1 MRVSNF
7 ASDNSKSAFKTEF
20 RKVVEGTI
28 QKMSKYTLGI
38 DFGTLSARTVLMNC
52 EDGSLAASATKAY
65 PHAVMDKELPGGTPL
80 PASWALEDADDY
92 TLALKETIRK
102 VMEDSGVSKEDVI
115 GLSIDFTSC
124 TVVAADEQ
132 KRALSSLERFRNR
145 PHAYTKLWKHHG
157 AQAQADEINEL
168 LTRKGLIDEPRYGGA
183 VSPELLLPKVLQVL
197 REDPEIYQAAY
208 VFLEAGDWLTWNLT
222 GELRRSGNM
231 AAYKA
236 MWTPEEGYIS
246 KELLLE
252 LDQGLGDFVEG
263 KLRGEICPAGGC
275 IGCLTRE
282 WADQLGLMA
291 GIAVGA
297 SIIDSHAGM
306 PGSGICRKG
315 QMMLVLGTSSV
326 ELLLSDQPYAS
337 NGVVGAVKGAIM
349 PGYYSLEAGIAA
361 IGDMYG
367 WFADGFVS
375 SAYEKEAL
383 SKGQNIHQLLSGKA
397 AALEPGASGL
407 LALDWW
413 NGNKTPYVNG
423 DLSGVLVGL
432 TLQTKPEEIYRA
444 LIEATAFGTRM
455 IMEEFMKSHAQ
466 VDEVIVS
473 GGIPEKNP
481 LVLRIFTDV
490 LNRPVKVSASDQ
502 TAALGSAMY
511 AAAAAGKEAGGY
523 ESVAD
528 AAQVLARL
536 KDEVYLPDPA
546 HAAVYDRLFDLY
558 RDLVDCFNP
567 GKMRILTGLRTMKR

>member
-1 MRVSNF
+1 
-7 ASDNSKSAFKTEF
+7 
-20 RKVVEGTI
+20 
-28 QKMSKYTLGI
+28 MSKYTLGI

-52 EDGSLAASATKAY
+52 EDGSFAASATKAY
-65 PHAVMDKELPGGTPL
+65 PHAVMDRELPDQTPL

-92 TLALKETIRK
+92 ILALKETVRK

-124 TVVAADEQ
+124 TVVAADER
-132 KRALSSLERFRNR
+132 KRALSSLKRFRNR

-168 LTRKGLIDEPRYGGA
+168 LTREGLIDEPRYGGA

-197 REDPEIYQAAY
+197 REDPEIYHAAY

-246 KELLLE
+246 KELLLK
-252 LDQGLGDFVEG
+252 LDQGLEDYVEG

-275 IGCLTRE
+275 IGHLTQE
-282 WADQLGLMA
+282 WADQLGLMQ

-297 SIIDSHAGM
+297 CIIDSHAGM

-367 WFADGFVS
+367 WFADGFVPS
-375 SAYEKEAL
+375 DYEKEAL
-383 SKGQNIHQLLSGKA
+383 STGQNIHQLLSEKA
-397 AALEPGASGL
+397 AALEPGESGL

-423 DLSGVLVGL
+423 DLSGVLAGL

-528 AAQVLARL
+528 AAKALARL
-536 KDEVYLPDPA
+536 KETVYLPDPQ
-546 HAAVYDRLFDLY
+546 HAAVYDRLFALY

-567 GKMRILTGLRTMKR
+567 RKMRILTELKELRH

>member
-1 MRVSNF
+1 MKQETDHIERN
-7 ASDNSKSAFKTEF
+7 D
-20 RKVVEGTI
+20 
-28 QKMSKYTLGI
+28 MSKYTLGI
-38 DFGTLSARTVLMNC
+38 DYGTLSARTVLMDC
-52 EDGSLAASATKAY
+52 EDGSVAASSTKAY
-65 PHAVMDKELPGGTPL
+65 PHAVMDRQLPDGTPL
-80 PASWALEDADDY
+80 GTGWALEDAEDY
-92 TLALKETIRK
+92 VLALKETVRN
-102 VMEDSGVSKEDVI
+102 VMRESGVPKEDVI

-132 KRALSSLERFRNR
+132 KRALSSLTQFRPN
-145 PHAYTKLWKHHG
+145 PHAWVKLWKHHG

-168 LTRKGLIDEPRYGGA
+168 LTRKGMIDDPRYGGA
-183 VSPELLLPKVLQVL
+183 ISPELLLPKVLQVL
-197 REDPEIYQAAY
+197 REAPEIYQAAY

-222 GELRRSGNM
+222 GELKRSGNM

-236 MWTPEEGYIS
+236 MWTPEDGYIS
-246 KELLLE
+246 KDLLLE
-252 LDQGLGDFVEG
+252 LDPGLDNLIEE
-263 KLRGEICPAGGC
+263 KLRGQICPAGGC
-275 IGCLTRE
+275 IGHLTQE
-282 WADQLGLMA
+282 WAKELGLMP
-291 GIAVGA
+291 GIAIGA

-326 ELLLSDQPYAS
+326 ELLLSDQPYAAH
-337 NGVVGAVKGAIM
+337 GVVGAVKGAIM

-367 WFADGFVS
+367 WFADGYVP
-375 SAYEKEAL
+375 SAYEKEAAQ
-383 SKGQNIHQLLSGKA
+383 KGQNLHQLLSEKA
-397 AALEPGASGL
+397 ALLAPGESGL

-423 DLSGVLVGL
+423 DLSGVLIGL

-444 LIEATAFGTRM
+444 LIEATAYGTRM
-455 IMEEFMKSHAQ
+455 IMEEFMKSGAQ

-490 LNRPVKVSASDQ
+490 LNRPVKISASDQ

-523 ESVAD
+523 ESVAE
-528 AAQVLARL
+528 AAQAHARL
-536 KDEVYLPDPA
+536 KEEVYLPDAA
-546 HAAVYDRLFDLY
+546 HAQTYDQLFSLYCELAGLFD
-558 RDLVDCFNP
+558 P
-567 GKMRILTGLRTMKR
+567 KKTRILSELKAGR

>member
-1 MRVSNF
+1 MN
-7 ASDNSKSAFKTEF
+7 
-20 RKVVEGTI
+20 
-28 QKMSKYTLGI
+28 KYTLGI
-38 DFGTLSARTVLMNC
+38 DYGTLSARTVLMDC
-52 EDGSLAASATKAY
+52 ADGSVAASATMSY
-65 PHAVMDKELPGGTPL
+65 PHAVMDRCLPDGTQL
-80 PASWALEDADDY
+80 PAAWALQDADDY
-92 TLALKETIRK
+92 LIALKETVRR
-102 VMEDSGVSKEDVI
+102 VMEDAGIPGQDVI

-124 TVVAADEQ
+124 TVVAADER
-132 KRALSSLERFRNR
+132 KRALSSLEQFRNR

-157 AQAQADEINEL
+157 AQDQADEINAL

-197 REDPEIYQAAY
+197 REDPEIYEAAY

-222 GELRRSGNM
+222 GALRRSGNM

-236 MWTPEEGYIS
+236 MWTPEDGYVPEEI
-246 KELLLE
+246 LLE
-252 LDQGLGDFVEG
+252 LDPGLKNYVTQ
-263 KLRGEICPAGGC
+263 KLRGEICPAGSC
-275 IGCLTRE
+275 IGHLTGE
-282 WADQLGLMA
+282 WADTLGLMP
-291 GIAVGA
+291 GTAVGA

-326 ELLLSDQPYAS
+326 ELLLSDQPYSA
-337 NGVVGAVKGAIM
+337 NGVVGAVRGAII

-367 WFADGFVS
+367 WFAEGFVPAS
-375 SAYEKEAL
+375 YEREAE
-383 SKGQNIHQLLSGKA
+383 SKGQNLHQLLSEKA
-397 AALEPGASGL
+397 AALQPGESGL

-423 DLSGVLVGL
+423 DLSGVLAGL

-455 IMEEFMKSHAQ
+455 IMEEFMKSGAA

-490 LNRPVKVSASDQ
+490 LNRPVRVSASDQ

-511 AAAAAGKEAGGY
+511 AAAAAGPEAGGY
-523 ESVAD
+523 SSVTK
-528 AAQVLARL
+528 AAETLARL
-536 KDEVYLPDPA
+536 KDEEYQPDPENA
-546 HAAVYDRLFDLY
+546 KTYDRLFGLY
-558 RDLVDCFNP
+558 RELASCFDP
-567 GKMRILTGLRTMKR
+567 KKMSVLTQLRKLRH

>member
-1 MRVSNF
+1 
-7 ASDNSKSAFKTEF
+7 
-20 RKVVEGTI
+20 
-28 QKMSKYTLGI
+28 MSKYTLGI
-38 DFGTLSARTVLMNC
+38 DYGTLSARTVLMNC
-52 EDGSLAASATKAY
+52 EDGSVAASATKAY
-65 PHAVMDKELPGGTPL
+65 PHAVMDRELPDGTPL
-80 PASWALEDADDY
+80 PAAWALEDAEDY
-92 TLALKETIRK
+92 ILALKETVRK
-102 VMEDSGVSKEDVI
+102 VMKDSGVPKEDVI

-124 TVVAADEQ
+124 TVVAADDQ
-132 KRALSSLERFRNR
+132 KSALSSLEEFRNR

-157 AQAQADEINEL
+157 AQAQADEINDL

-183 VSPELLLPKVLQVL
+183 ISPELLLPKVLQVL
-197 REDPEIYQAAY
+197 REDPEIYQTAY

-236 MWTPEEGYIS
+236 MWTPEEGYIP
-246 KELLLE
+246 KEILLE
-252 LDQGLGDFVEG
+252 LDPGLENLIEE

-275 IGCLTRE
+275 IGHLTKE
-282 WADQLGLMA
+282 WADQLGLLPS
-291 GIAVGA
+291 IAVGA

-306 PGSGICRKG
+306 PGSGICQKG

-337 NGVVGAVKGAIM
+337 NGVVGAVRGAIM

-367 WFADGFVS
+367 WFADGFVPVDY
-375 SAYEKEAL
+375 AKETEA
-383 SKGQNIHQLLSGKA
+383 KGQNIHQLLSEKA
-397 AALEPGASGL
+397 DALKPGASGL

-455 IMEEFMKSHAQ
+455 IMEEFMKSGAK

-511 AAAAAGKEAGGY
+511 AAAAAGKETGGY
-523 ESVAD
+523 DSVAD
-528 AAQVLARL
+528 AARALAKL
-536 KDEVYLPDPA
+536 KDEVYLPDA
-546 HAAVYDRLFDLY
+546 EHAKTYDRLFGLY
-558 RDLVDCFNP
+558 RELAACFDP
-567 GKMRILTGLRTMKR
+567 KKMRVLTELREMRS

>member
-1 MRVSNF
+1 
-7 ASDNSKSAFKTEF
+7 
-20 RKVVEGTI
+20 
-28 QKMSKYTLGI
+28 MSKYTLGI
-38 DFGTLSARTVLMNC
+38 DYGTLSARTVLMSC
-52 EDGSLAASATKAY
+52 EDGSTAASATMAY
-65 PHAVMDKELPGGTPL
+65 PHAVMDRELPDGTRL
-80 PASWALEDADDY
+80 PPSWALQDADDY
-92 TLALKETIRK
+92 ILAMKETVRK
-102 VMEDSGVSKEDVI
+102 VMMESGIPKENVI

-124 TVVAADEQ
+124 TVVASDEK
-132 KRALSSLERFRNR
+132 KRALSSLEQYRNR

-168 LTRKGLIDEPRYGGA
+168 LTRKAMIDEPRYGGA

-197 REDPEIYQAAY
+197 REDPEIYESAY

-222 GELRRSGNM
+222 GCLRRSGNM

-236 MWTPEEGYIS
+236 MWTPEEGYIPG
-246 KELLLE
+246 EVLLE
-252 LDQGLGDFVEG
+252 LDPGLGNLTGE
-263 KLRGEICPAGGC
+263 KLRGEICPAGSR
-275 IGCLTRE
+275 IGTLTQE
-282 WADQLGLMA
+282 WADELGLMR

-337 NGVVGAVKGAIM
+337 HGVVGAVKGAIM
-349 PGYYSLEAGIAA
+349 PGYYSLEAGLAA
-361 IGDMYG
+361 VGDMYG
-367 WFADGFVS
+367 WFADGFVPS
-375 SAYEKEAL
+375 SYEREAAGMGLNLHQYL
-383 SKGQNIHQLLSGKA
+383 SRKA
-397 AALEPGASGL
+397 ASLSPGESGL

-423 DLSGVLVGL
+423 DLSGTIVGL

-444 LIEATAFGTRM
+444 LIESTAFGTRM
-455 IMEEFMKSHAQ
+455 IMEEFMESGAE

-490 LNRPVKVSASDQ
+490 LNRPVKISASDQ

-511 AAAAAGKEAGGY
+511 AAAAAGKEEGGY
-523 ESVAD
+523 ESVAE
-528 AAQVLARL
+528 AAQALARL
-536 KDEVYLPDPA
+536 KDEVFLPEPENASAYDSLYQLYCELVACFDPQRMK
-546 HAAVYDRLFDLY
+546 VLTRLKEV
-558 RDLVDCFNP
+558 RRQ
-567 GKMRILTGLRTMKR
+567 KQ

>member
-1 MRVSNF
+1 MVRR
-7 ASDNSKSAFKTEF
+7 
-20 RKVVEGTI
+20 RKEL
-28 QKMSKYTLGI
+28 SKYTLGI
-38 DFGTLSARTVLMNC
+38 DYGTLSARTVLMNC
-52 EDGSLAASATKAY
+52 EDGSVAASATKAY
-65 PHAVMDKELPGGTPL
+65 PHAVMDRNLPDGTSL
-80 PASWALEDADDY
+80 PAAWALEDAEDY
-92 TLALKETIRK
+92 VLALKETVRK
-102 VMEDSGVSKEDVI
+102 VMKDSGVPKEDVI

-124 TVVAADEQ
+124 TVVAADDQ
-132 KRALSSLERFRNR
+132 KRALSSLEEFRNR

-157 AQAQADEINEL
+157 AQAQADEINDL

-183 VSPELLLPKVLQVL
+183 ISPELLLPKVLQVL
-197 REDPEIYQAAY
+197 REDPEIYQTAY

-236 MWTPEEGYIS
+236 MWTPEEGYIP
-246 KELLLE
+246 KEILLE
-252 LDQGLGDFVEG
+252 LDPGLENLIEE

-275 IGCLTRE
+275 IGYLTKE
-282 WADQLGLMA
+282 WADQLGLVPQ
-291 GIAVGA
+291 IAVGA

-306 PGSGICRKG
+306 PGSGICQKG

-337 NGVVGAVKGAIM
+337 NGVVGAVRGAIM

-367 WFADGFVS
+367 WFADGFVPVDY
-375 SAYEKEAL
+375 AKETEA
-383 SKGQNIHQLLSGKA
+383 KGQNIHQLLSEKA
-397 AALEPGASGL
+397 DALKPGASGL

-455 IMEEFMKSHAQ
+455 IMEEFMKSGAK

-511 AAAAAGKEAGGY
+511 AAAAAGKETGGY
-523 ESVAD
+523 DSVAD
-528 AAQVLARL
+528 AARALAKL
-536 KDEVYLPDPA
+536 KDEVYLPDA
-546 HAAVYDRLFDLY
+546 EHAKTYDRLFGLY
-558 RDLVDCFNP
+558 RELAACFDP
-567 GKMRILTGLRTMKR
+567 KKMRVLTELREMRS

>member
-1 MRVSNF
+1 M
-7 ASDNSKSAFKTEF
+7 
-20 RKVVEGTI
+20 G
-28 QKMSKYTLGI
+28 KYTLGI
-38 DFGTLSARTVLMNC
+38 DYGTLSARTVLMNC
-52 EDGSLAASATKAY
+52 ENGSVAASAVKAY
-65 PHAVMDKELPGGTPL
+65 PHAVMDRNLPDGTTL
-80 PASWALEDADDY
+80 PAAWALEDAEDY
-92 TLALKETIRK
+92 ILALKETVRK
-102 VMEDSGVSKEDVI
+102 VMEDSRIPAEDVI

-132 KRALSSLERFRNR
+132 KRALSSLAQYRSR

-168 LTRKGLIDEPRYGGA
+168 LTAKGMIDEPRYGGA
-183 VSPELLLPKVLQVL
+183 ISPELLLPKVLQVL
-197 REDPEIYQAAY
+197 REDPEIYQAAF

-236 MWTPEEGYIS
+236 MWTPEEGYIP
-246 KELLLE
+246 KEVLLE
-252 LDQGLGDFVEG
+252 LDPGLENLIEE

-275 IGCLTRE
+275 IGHLTEE
-282 WADQLGLMA
+282 WAKELGLMP

-337 NGVVGAVKGAIM
+337 NGVVGAVRGAIM

-367 WFADGFVS
+367 WFAEGFAS
-375 SAYEKEAL
+375 SAYEREAA
-383 SKGQNIHQLLSGKA
+383 SKGQNIHQLLSEKA
-397 AALEPGASGL
+397 AALQPGASGL

-423 DLSGVLVGL
+423 DLSGVLAGM

-444 LIEATAFGTRM
+444 LIEATAYGTRM
-455 IMEEFMKSHAQ
+455 IMEEFMKSGAQ

-490 LNRPVKVSASDQ
+490 LNRPVRVSASDQ

-511 AAAAAGKEAGGY
+511 AAAAAGEAAGGY
-523 ESVAD
+523 ASVAQ
-528 AAQVLARL
+528 AAKALARL
-536 KDEVYLPDPA
+536 KEDTYQPDPA
-546 HAAVYDRLFDLY
+546 HARTYDRLFGLY
-558 RDLVDCFNP
+558 RELVECFDP
-567 GKMRILTGLRTMKR
+567 RKMRVLRELREMKQSQAAGQGQD